1 MNFAALRAG
10 SGLALLTSAWLGLA
24 APATPGNQEPVPA
37 RAIPAEP
44 AQVAPLTT
52 DEVKTALDAALRWL
66 RTQQDRDSGSYGSVR
81 ETALVLRAFLASP
94 RGYHISDGP
103 FLSRA
108 LENLLAHQQA
118 DGAIAQGGVNE
129 LERLNQS
136 LLSYAALALVDEEPG
151 LSARVR
157 LAKFL
162 GIPAE
167 NPAPA
172 TEWTREKALRYAERK
187 LSSRDLE
194 GVAWMGYP
202 SAVNQTAS
210 TVIRLSSAMGHLP
223 KGSKVEASVAPLP
236 ALDPATRERVLQ
248 ARARGASFLAAQA
261 IEPGQFGFADRPD
274 AGITAMVAG
283 ALLSVPEPRPDE
295 VQASIHAALDHLLSL
310 QKEDGSIHD
319 GSLHNYVTSASILAL
334 AKRGSERDLA
344 AIGKAREYLQILQA
358 DEGEGY
364 DASHRYYGGVG
375 YGGDER
381 PDLSNLQLALE
392 ALNVAGLKEGDESF
406 RKALAFLQRT
416 QNRSESNDIALVDAG
431 SPVRGGDDG
440 GAAYAPG
447 ESKAGFAVLPDG
459 TKVPRSYGSMTYALL
474 RGYLFAGLDRDDP
487 RVVAAI
493 DWIRANWTLD
503 LNPGFDGAEDPAAP
517 YQGLFY
523 YFLSMGK
530 ALDTLGEESFLD
542 AAGNAHDWRAELSGR
557 VLAMQRPDGS
567 WLNEN
572 SPRWWEGNP
581 VLATAYGLLVLDAAL
596 PGEPGY

>member
-1 MNFAALRAG
+1 MNLAAPRAG
-10 SGLALLTSAWLGLA
+10 SGLALLTSAWFGLA
-24 APATPGNQEPVPA
+24 APATPSSQEPVPVQA
-37 RAIPAEP
+37 PPAES
-44 AQVAPLTT
+44 AQVAPLTS
-52 DEVKTALDAALRWL
+52 DEVRTAIDAALRWL
-66 RTQQDRDSGSYGSVR
+66 RTQQYTESGSYGSVR
-81 ETALVLRAFLASP
+81 ETALALRAFLVSP
-94 RGYHISDGP
+94 RGYHVSDGP

-108 LENLLAHQQA
+108 LDNLLAHQQA
-118 DGAIAQGGVNE
+118 DGAIAQDGVTQF
-129 LERLNQS
+129 ERLNQS
-136 LLSYAALALVDEEPG
+136 MLSYATLKLIDEEPG

-162 GIPAE
+162 GISADRT
-167 NPAPA
+167 APQ
-172 TEWTREKALRYAERK
+172 EWTREQALRYAQSK
-187 LSSRDLE
+187 LSSRDVE

-202 SAVNQTAS
+202 TAVNQTAF
-210 TVIRLSSAMGHLP
+210 TVIRLSGAIQHLP
-223 KGSKVEASVAPLP
+223 KGSKVEAEVAPLP
-236 ALDPATRERVLQ
+236 TLDPATRERVLQ
-248 ARARGASFLAAQA
+248 GQARGASFLAAQA
-261 IEPGQFGFADRPD
+261 IEPGQFGFGDHPD

-344 AIGKAREYLQILQA
+344 AIGKARGYLQILQA

-392 ALNVAGLKEGDESF
+392 ALNVAGLEEGDESF

-416 QNRSESNDIALVDAG
+416 QNRSESNDIDLVDAG

-447 ESKAGFAVLPDG
+447 ESKAGFAILPDG

-474 RGYLFAGLDRDDP
+474 RGYLFAGLERDDP
-487 RVVAAI
+487 RVIAAI

-503 LNPGFDGAEDPAAP
+503 LNPGFDGGEDPAAP

-530 ALDTLGEESFLD
+530 ALDTLGEETFLD

-557 VLAMQRPDGS
+557 VLALQRPDGS

-596 PGEPGY
+596 PSEAGD